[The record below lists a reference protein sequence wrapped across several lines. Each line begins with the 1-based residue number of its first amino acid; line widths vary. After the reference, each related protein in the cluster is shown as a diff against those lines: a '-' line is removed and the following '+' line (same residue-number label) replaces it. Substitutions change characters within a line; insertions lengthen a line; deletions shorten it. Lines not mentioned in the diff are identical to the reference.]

1 MIVVIISHYCLSFP
15 YPLSLQQAAENGHG
29 VTIADIEMKYGKN
42 WSKVKWEDGTP
53 RKKQKTATTPKSA
66 KADVKELDVKELD
79 VKELDVKELME
90 KADDAI
96 SRLCDV
102 IMQQTDEIKDLK
114 AQLAAGGANEL
125 KELKQKIAELV
136 E

>member
-66 KADVKELDVKELD
+66 KADVKELDVKEL
-79 VKELDVKELME
+79 ME